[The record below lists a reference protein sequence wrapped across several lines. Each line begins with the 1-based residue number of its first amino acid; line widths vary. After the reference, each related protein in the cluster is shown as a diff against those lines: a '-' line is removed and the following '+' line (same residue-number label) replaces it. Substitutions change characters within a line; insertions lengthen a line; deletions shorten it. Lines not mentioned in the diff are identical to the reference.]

1 MRIKMLDI
9 ASLSEQV
16 GLNNGILVLRPTA
29 GKMFEISRSEIGDI
43 TTDDIVVC
51 DFKKIN
57 DCSSSFVDE
66 FILTWQRSVCEH
78 KNTMLILINLNE
90 DVQYT
95 VEAALNQ
102 RNRISNENLSLIA
115 MINGRFTVLGNKLEK
130 NTLQVFELLADGK
143 HITAREVADRFK
155 LELNSAGNRLKK
167 LFDAHAVMRAEQSA
181 DVGGKFEYYLP
192 NIKR

>member
-1 MRIKMLDI
+1 MKIKMIDI

-16 GLNNGILVLRPTA
+16 GLNEGILVLRPTA
-29 GKMFEISRSEIGDI
+29 SKMFEISSTEVGNLIS
-43 TTDDIVVC
+43 DDIVVC
-51 DFKKIN
+51 DFRRIN

-66 FILTWQRSVCEH
+66 FILSWQRRICEH
-78 KNTMLILINLNE
+78 KNTMLVLINLNE

-115 MINGRFTVLGNKLEK
+115 LVNGRFAVLGNKLEK

-143 HITAREVADRFK
+143 HITAREVADHFG

-167 LFDAHAVMRAEQSA
+167 LFDAHAVMRAEQGA
-181 DVGGKFEYYLP
+181 DVGGKFEYFLP
-192 NIKR
+192 SI